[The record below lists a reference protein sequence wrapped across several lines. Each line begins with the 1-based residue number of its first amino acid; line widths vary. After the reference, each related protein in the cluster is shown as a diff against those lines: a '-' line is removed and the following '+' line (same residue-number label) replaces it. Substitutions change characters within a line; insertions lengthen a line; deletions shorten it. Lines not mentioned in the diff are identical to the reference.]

1 MTMKK
6 SIGLLMVL
14 VLLVTVCG
22 VSCGESLREKIT
34 GAWYRNYEY
43 TPGSSLAKWANPSEM
58 SFEFNEDGTGTV
70 RGLDREDV
78 IVSEWREDE
87 EGITI
92 IGDLAVGRFKA
103 RLKTYKD
110 FLLMDLSSSLY
121 VLGRTEGE
129 EAEFQMGT
137 RAEYQCIIPEGSEQN
152 ADELIDTTVAILRE
166 RINRWYWKDA
176 TVEKAGKDRIRI
188 DVPRRQDKTMF
199 DTIIRQGKLEFVDP
213 DGNVFMT
220 GDMLTS
226 AEYQDNDARGIAFSL
241 NEDGT
246 KLFAE
251 VTAKSIGKEIAIR
264 LDGEELMAPTVNSA
278 ITDGKGFIYMSS
290 NEHDA
295 LEIAAVL
302 GSPILPVEL
311 KPETIECYS
320 ELSCEE
326 GFGMIEFY

>member
-1 MTMKK
+1 
-6 SIGLLMVL
+6 
-14 VLLVTVCG
+14 
-22 VSCGESLREKIT
+22 
-34 GAWYRNYEY
+34 
-43 TPGSSLAKWANPSEM
+43 
-58 SFEFNEDGTGTV
+58 
-70 RGLDREDV
+70 
-78 IVSEWREDE
+78 
-87 EGITI
+87 
-92 IGDLAVGRFKA
+92 
-103 RLKTYKD
+103 
-110 FLLMDLSSSLY
+110 
-121 VLGRTEGE
+121 
-129 EAEFQMGT
+129 
-137 RAEYQCIIPEGSEQN
+137 
-152 ADELIDTTVAILRE
+152 
-166 RINRWYWKDA
+166 
-176 TVEKAGKDRIRI
+176 
-188 DVPRRQDKTMF
+188 MF

-302 GSPILPVEL
+302 GSPILPV
-311 KPETIECYS
+311 
-320 ELSCEE
+320 
-326 GFGMIEFY
+326 